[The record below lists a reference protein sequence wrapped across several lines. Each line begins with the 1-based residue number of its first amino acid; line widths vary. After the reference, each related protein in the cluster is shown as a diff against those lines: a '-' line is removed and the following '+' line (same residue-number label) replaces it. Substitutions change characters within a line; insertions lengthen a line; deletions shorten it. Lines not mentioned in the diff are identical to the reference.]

1 VRDLPANFAAL
12 LDAQVVAPAFFLHL
26 DWPQSPVYWVTA
38 YGAINWDGKTWQP
51 TGEFMQIAQIGE
63 SSDGKAN
70 GVQLTLSGIPSQ
82 TLASIFRNDFQGR
95 KARLYIGFLD
105 EQGGLITAPL
115 RVFEGQIDSA
125 ALDDS
130 GETSTAVVNLE
141 KELIDRREDVRRFT
155 HEDQQ
160 LDHAGDLF
168 FEYVTWLSMN
178 PIKFGKY
185 KSGQMPQ
192 LRSGRGFKI
201 TTA

>member
-1 VRDLPANFAAL
+1 VRDLPANFAAQ

-63 SSDGKAN
+63 SNDARAN
-70 GVQLTLSGIPSQ
+70 GVQLSLSGIPSQ
-82 TLASIFRNDFQGR
+82 VLASIFRNDFQG
-95 KARLYIGFLD
+95 KTAQIYIGFLN

-115 RVFEGQIDSA
+115 RIFEGQIDSA

-141 KELIDRREDVRRFT
+141 KELIDRRDEVRRFT

-160 LDHAGDLF
+160 LDHPGDLY
-168 FEYVTWLSMN
+168 FEYQTWLSMN
-178 PIKFGKY
+178 PIKFGKW

-192 LRSGRGFKI
+192 LQSGRGFKL
-201 TTA
+201 TVA